1 MKILMQPITAIVV
14 FDREGHP
21 RPIKFQ
27 INNKGKETTI
37 KVDM

>member
-1 MKILMQPITAIVV
+1 MKILMQPVSLIAV
-14 FDREGHP
+14 FDKEGHP

-27 INNKGKETTI
+27 INNKGTETTI